1 MTNYLCLGLLNVFS
15 INERKQTKCFS
26 KSSISPQI
34 SFIPIVAMNEWKYF
48 EWEWRKKNEKW
59 NFVLESKCA
68 FPNRVE
74 PWSELDN
81 AAC

>member
-1 MTNYLCLGLLNVFS
+1 MTNYLCLGLL
-15 INERKQTKCFS
+15 KLTTCFW

-48 EWEWRKKNEKW
+48 EWNEKKNEKW